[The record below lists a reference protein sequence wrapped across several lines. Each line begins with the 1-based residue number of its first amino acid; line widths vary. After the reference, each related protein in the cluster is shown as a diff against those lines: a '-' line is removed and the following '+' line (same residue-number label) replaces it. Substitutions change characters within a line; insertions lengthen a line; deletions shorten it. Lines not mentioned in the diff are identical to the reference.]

1 MARATQPSTAD
12 LKRDFDA
19 LKADLG
25 NLTKELR
32 AFAQAQERSLS
43 QRATETAQAAANGVV
58 GTAQAAANGFLG
70 ATEGLRETG
79 AQQAQNLRSLAE
91 QATSGAEELV
101 REHPAGTVAGAAA
114 IGFLVGALA
123 ARR

>member
-25 NLTKELR
+25 ALTNELR

-43 QRATETAQAAANGVV
+43 QRATQTAQAAANGV
-58 GTAQAAANGFLG
+58 LG
-70 ATEGLRETG
+70 ATEGLRESG
-79 AQQAQNLRSLAE
+79 AQQVQNLRALAE
-91 QATSGAEELV
+91 QATSGAEDLV

-114 IGFLVGALA
+114 LGFLVGALA